1 MGQACGQQ
9 SNTRLVKVTSHNEY
23 KHFTFT
29 TCRSTWG
36 GGGGDKKNYEAR
48 VPTQDKSFPRQRRPD
63 KISIYVMTEMNDNN
77 SVHVH
82 HPQEKRKDYNMSVEV
97 SAPLF

>member
-36 GGGGDKKNYEAR
+36 GGGGGKENNEAR

-63 KISIYVMTEMNDNN
+63 KISIYIMTEMNDNN
-77 SVHVH
+77 SGTYTTHKKKERITIC
-82 HPQEKRKDYNMSVEV
+82 Q
-97 SAPLF
+97 